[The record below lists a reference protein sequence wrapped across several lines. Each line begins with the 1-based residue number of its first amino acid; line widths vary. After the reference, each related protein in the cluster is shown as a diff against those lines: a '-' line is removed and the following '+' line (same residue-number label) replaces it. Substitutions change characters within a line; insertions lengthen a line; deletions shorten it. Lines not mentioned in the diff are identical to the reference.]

1 MIRRMHLYDYFLCNS
16 LSMFQKY
23 TGIIHFI
30 HLFYLYLA
38 GSFYLW

>member
-23 TGIIHFI
+23 TRII